1 MGVLTAKCVARERYN
16 ETMYELKPIISLL
29 IAVGL
34 AFSGLIA
41 RSGIRRMDL
50 SPEQRRRTKNMVI
63 YALCILLGVGMA
75 VTWAEELAA
84 ATIVASGFAVAL
96 VLLHKELVL
105 NVMGWWVKTMGNA
118 FRIGDRVR
126 VGDVRGDVIDYGILT
141 TTLMEVGTDA
151 DHGMR
156 TGNLVTLPNAAL
168 LAEPLLNE
176 TRVLAFEWKEF
187 TFSLL
192 PDEDWREAESILS
205 VAATEMVSNYRDEVV
220 TQLSK
225 MADQFAFHPIDV
237 KPYVFLRS
245 MPDGGIQL
253 WVRVAVPTR
262 EIALMEDHLTRIFLK
277 WRAVST

>member
-1 MGVLTAKCVARERYN
+1 MNDPKL
-16 ETMYELKPIISLL
+16 IISLL
-29 IAVGL
+29 IAVVL
-34 AFSGLIA
+34 AISGLIA

-50 SPEQRRRTKNMVI
+50 SPVQRRRTKNMVI
-63 YALCILLGVGMA
+63 YALCVVFAVGMA

-96 VLLHKELVL
+96 VLFHKELVL
-105 NVMGWWVKTMGNA
+105 NVMGWWVKTMGHA

-168 LAEPLLNE
+168 LTEPLLNE

-187 TFSLL
+187 TFSLSSV
-192 PDEDWREAESILS
+192 EDWREAEAILAA
-205 VAATEMVSNYRDEVV
+205 AATEMVVDYREQVSAE
-220 TQLSK
+220 LSK
-225 MADQFAFHPIDV
+225 MAAHFAFHPIQV
-237 KPYVFLRS
+237 KPFVFVRS
-245 MPDGGIQL
+245 MDDGGVQL
-253 WVRVAVPTR
+253 WVRMAVPVR
-262 EIALMEDHLTRIFLK
+262 EIAMMEDRLTRVFLN
-277 WRAVST
+277 WRQGSTQV